1 MLEWLRLTSENERIA
16 ARKLRQEVVNAPFDG
31 SSREGGKQQNCVKPH
46 ICFKRG
52 RWQMDGWYEG
62 NLPHIAY
69 CHADWKTAREYFRSV
84 LRCR

>member
-1 MLEWLRLTSENERIA
+1 MIDNMDKAHEILRGIWNRQQQNEDV
-16 ARKLRQEVVNAPFDG
+16 ARV
-31 SSREGGKQQNCVKPH
+31 GKQQNCVKPH
-46 ICFKRG
+46 ICFTRG